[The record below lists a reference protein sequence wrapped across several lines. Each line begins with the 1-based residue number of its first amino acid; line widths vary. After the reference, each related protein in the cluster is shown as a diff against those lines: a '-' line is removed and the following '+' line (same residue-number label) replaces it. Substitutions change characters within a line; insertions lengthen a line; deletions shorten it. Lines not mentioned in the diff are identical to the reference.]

1 MRSAFPLPA
10 AHARTKA
17 VAKQKIG
24 GRTLNRVVM
33 ESAPWKKGIRVS
45 SWAHRR
51 KLVYGGNSGGNWIH
65 LGSVARSISRL
76 GRAPPAPPGAGHADH
91 HGNRAQHPRTG
102 FGDRGG
108 PAGIDVMVGCPTRI
122 LHQGNPGPEIG
133 AGVHAVK

>member
-45 SWAHRR
+45 SWANRR
-51 KLVYGGNSGGNWIH
+51 KLVYGGNSGGNWIYPFCSP
-65 LGSVARSISRL
+65 LGQL
-76 GRAPPAPPGAGHADH
+76 
-91 HGNRAQHPRTG
+91 
-102 FGDRGG
+102 
-108 PAGIDVMVGCPTRI
+108 
-122 LHQGNPGPEIG
+122 L
-133 AGVHAVK
+133 VHATRRPRFLRPPFPSPDTLLLSVELTVVT